1 MKLMPMIIHSLVLL
15 AGLIVL
21 YIAWLQ
27 FQKTQKLISSGVT
40 AIATVIENVPETRKG
55 QTTWRPKFQYM
66 NQEHNHTTFMGE
78 LNTAPPAW
86 SIGETTLIVY
96 IPNQPGSARIISYW
110 NLYRTTILI
119 TAGAAPLVVIGLGY
133 FLYFL
138 YSRNLMGH
146 LS

>member
-27 FQKTQKLISSGVT
+27 FQKTQRLISSGVST
-40 AIATVIENVPETRKG
+40 VATVIENVPQTKKG
-55 QTTWRPKFQYM
+55 QTTYRPKFQYM
-66 NQEHNHTTFMGE
+66 DQQHNRATFLGE
-78 LNTAPPAW
+78 LNTSPPAW

-96 IPNQPGSARIISYW
+96 MPGQPGSARIISYW
-110 NLYRTTILI
+110 NLYRATILF
-119 TAGAAPLVVIGLGY
+119 TAAAAPLIVIGIGY

-138 YSRNLMGH
+138 YSRNLVSH